1 VANRERAKRPWSS
14 SSPACHRSGCK
25 GCKGLHYALRSEES
39 LPEPRP
45 MGAYVARRWR
55 RSVAGKWG
63 RRDRRLAFGTKV
75 EVDVGTGVTLA
86 CIDLR
91 CDLDRDGLGR
101 EYAMADVRFEN
112 FKPSHRNTASGR
124 HEPVKLAI
132 RRLDKQSF
140 AQTFLERTVVDAN
153 CRPGP
158 AWRPPL
164 PGSTKY
170 LSVELLSPK
179 RGTLRRVAPP
189 AIRVVQCIRAP
200 QRDLRRRRPGER
212 EGAT

>member
-1 VANRERAKRPWSS
+1 
-14 SSPACHRSGCK
+14 
-25 GCKGLHYALRSEES
+25 
-39 LPEPRP
+39 
-45 MGAYVARRWR
+45 M
-55 RSVAGKWG
+55 AGKWG

-132 RRLDKQSF
+132 
-140 AQTFLERTVVDAN
+140 
-153 CRPGP
+153 
-158 AWRPPL
+158 
-164 PGSTKY
+164 
-170 LSVELLSPK
+170 
-179 RGTLRRVAPP
+179 
-189 AIRVVQCIRAP
+189 
-200 QRDLRRRRPGER
+200 
-212 EGAT
+212 

>member
-1 VANRERAKRPWSS
+1 MPFVLRNPFRNRDPW
-14 SSPACHRSGCK
+14 
-25 GCKGLHYALRSEES
+25 
-39 LPEPRP
+39 
-45 MGAYVARRWR
+45 GAYVARRWR

-170 LSVELLSPK
+170 LSVELFSPK
-179 RGTLRRVAPP
+179 RGTLRRVTPP
-189 AIRVVQCIRAP
+189 AIRVVQCIPAP
-200 QRDLRRRRPGER
+200 QRDLRRRRPGKR